1 MNRTNSVSLG
11 RFTPT
16 TQDFLSRDLGN
27 RLKRKVALAAD
38 RVGESIMKKIWLAF
52 VLILFVVGCGTQNE
66 NLAKGKELIKSDKRR
81 KEERAVREFKLALQ
95 QPTDNA
101 EAHYLLGFYNS
112 QEFYEPDTT
121 DWQEASITARG
132 EQMFLAYQAEQR
144 KYLERLVF
152 ETLRDDDL
160 DVQNAAL
167 DALKQIY
174 KKGDQKRL
182 LTQLQKAIKSND
194 NRDRHNAHWVLGHL
208 GKDDPGTI
216 VPILVKLLDHRR
228 METRLNA
235 VKALGEVGSEE
246 AIPVLAAVIES
257 GSAKWKRDR
266 EEPEVRQ
273 LAVEALGKIGG
284 AAVPELVKIVQNK
297 GSSLRV
303 DAIRALAILGDEK
316 VVEPLLEA
324 LKEQSS
330 REVVIPLN

>member
-1 MNRTNSVSLG
+1 
-11 RFTPT
+11 
-16 TQDFLSRDLGN
+16 
-27 RLKRKVALAAD
+27 
-38 RVGESIMKKIWLAF
+38 MKKIWLLLTL
-52 VLILFVVGCGTQNE
+52 VLFVVGCGTQNE

-121 DWQEASITARG
+121 DWQEASIAVRG
-132 EQMFLAYQAEQR
+132 EQMFLAYQAEQG

-160 DVQNAAL
+160 EVQNAAL
-167 DALKQIY
+167 DALKRIY
-174 KKGDQKRL
+174 EKGDRKRL
-182 LTQLQKAIKSND
+182 LNQLQKAIKSKD

-208 GKDDPGTI
+208 GKDDPGTV
-216 VPILVKLLDHRR
+216 VPILVKLLDHGR
-228 METRLNA
+228 METRLNV
-235 VKALGEVGSEE
+235 VKALGEAGSEE
-246 AIPVLAAVIES
+246 AIPALAALIES

-284 AAVPELVKIVQNK
+284 TAVPELVKIVQNK

-316 VVEPLLEA
+316 VVEPLLDA

>member
-1 MNRTNSVSLG
+1 MN
-11 RFTPT
+11 
-16 TQDFLSRDLGN
+16 
-27 RLKRKVALAAD
+27 
-38 RVGESIMKKIWLAF
+38 IKKIWLAF
-52 VLILFVVGCGTQNE
+52 ALVLFSVGCGTQNE

-112 QEFYEPDTT
+112 QEFYEPNTP
-121 DWQEASITARG
+121 DWETASIAERG
-132 EQMFLAYQAEQR
+132 KQMFRAYQAEKG

-160 DVQNAAL
+160 DIQNAAL
-167 DALKQIY
+167 DALKRIY
-174 KKGDQKRL
+174 NQDDRKRL
-182 LTQLQKAIKSND
+182 LNQLQKAIKSSD

-208 GKDDPGTI
+208 GKDDPNTI
-216 VPILVKLLDHRR
+216 VPILVKLLEHGRT
-228 METRLNA
+228 ETRMNA
-235 VKALGEVGSEE
+235 VKALGEVGSED
-246 AIPVLAAVIES
+246 AIPTLAALIES

-303 DAIRALAILGDEK
+303 DAIRTLAVLGDEK
-316 VVEPLLEA
+316 VVEPLLDA

-330 REVVIPLN
+330 RDVAIPLN